1 MATWQDEGFSSPQ
14 DYLNHLNEVLANTA
28 GGTSEYKKM
37 EAQIKKTTK
46 EIENLNSSVT
56 SVNKEIEK
64 STEEQSKLWTF
75 AERNFKAGADAIKNY
90 KEAMEKFGAGD
101 PGGAMLALA
110 QEGLDFLQK
119 EADTREHIIEQI
131 NTTGEAS
138 RMMTRNL
145 MEAELETL
153 RWGSTSEDL
162 AKTMG
167 ALSSDMG
174 RAFQISPQ
182 AIASL
187 DALRVGL
194 DLSSSDLSS
203 LIKQF
208 DIMGIG
214 VDEATGEIEEMSKVA
229 RGMGLNVSK
238 FMGSV
243 ASNLKMA
250 NTFKF
255 RDGVQGFT
263 RMAAQAQRLHFDMSQ
278 ISKMATD
285 LFDPEAAIDMAANFQ
300 IMGGA
305 MGDLTDPFRLMYLAT
320 NDIGGLQD
328 AIVGAAE
335 ASVMFNEE
343 TGEFDISSTELRR
356 MKSMADQ
363 LGMSLE
369 DFVTAAKKSK
379 SSTMALKQMGG
390 LELIDPKSGEDMKEF
405 AANMSQMKG
414 GRFMIDLPEI
424 GEVALED
431 IDTKTELE
439 ALRKLQDQQGMDTK
453 DIALEQ
459 LSAQEQIANN
469 TAALMAGVTLGA
481 MGDTGDPGSLRAYTD
496 SLLGMAN
503 EALAGPV
510 MKELAMTIGRLGSG
524 VAEAVISGDE
534 KNMERQ
540 LNRMAKNFEKVGT
553 SLEETLLKDFPLL
566 HTVLEQLIHGT
577 PGEQGELQDFISR
590 PGMGLQ
596 KFSGGDLVVG
606 LKEPNFHAMPAMT
619 EINTAVNTFNN
630 SSNLTTAQ
638 RGPIDINLNM
648 NGRAVLDMQG
658 ITTEVTAAKLQEVMG
673 ENQFQMWL
681 MSQVGERI
689 SQGGNA
695 FQNYGTTT

>member
-1 MATWQDEGFSSPQ
+1 MAYNAPDGNTYKNAQEYITTLEKIAKANPNTSIYDEQ
-14 DYLNHLNEVLANTA
+14 IVKIKEVNKLH
-28 GGTSEYKKM
+28 GTTSALIADVTVK
-37 EAQIKKTTK
+37 TK
-46 EIENLNSSVT
+46 EAS
-56 SVNKEIEK
+56 
-64 STEEQSKLWTF
+64 EEQNKLWSF
-75 AERNFKAGADAIKNY
+75 AERNFKAGTEAIKNY
-90 KEAMEKFGAGD
+90 KEAVQSKD
-101 PGGAMLALA
+101 PGTAMLALA
-110 QEGLDFLQK
+110 QEAFDFLQK

-131 NTTGEAS
+131 NTTGAATK
-138 RMMTRNL
+138 MMTAGI
-145 MEAELETL
+145 MQAELETL
-153 RWGSTSEDL
+153 KWGSTSEDL

-167 ALSSDMG
+167 SLSQDMG
-174 RAFQISPQ
+174 RAFQISPE
-182 AIASL
+182 AIVAL

-214 VDEATGEIEEMSKVA
+214 VEEATGQIEEMSKVA

-243 ASNLKMA
+243 AGNLKMA

-343 TGEFDISSTELRR
+343 TGEFDVSSTELRR
-356 MKSMADQ
+356 MKAMADQ

-379 SSTMALKQMGG
+379 SYTMAMKQLGG
-390 LELIDPKSGEDMKEF
+390 LELIDPQSGEDLKEF

-414 GRFMIDLPEI
+414 GKFMIDLPGFKDAISLDE
-424 GEVALED
+424 
-431 IDTKTELE
+431 IDTKEELE
-439 ALRKLQDQQGMDTK
+439 ALAKLQDQQGMDTK
-453 DIALEQ
+453 SIALDQ
-459 LSAQEQIANN
+459 LSAQEKIANN
-469 TAALMAGVTLGA
+469 TAAMIGGVTLGA
-481 MGDTGDPGSLRAYTD
+481 MGEGGQMREYIDGM
-496 SLLGMAN
+496 LGVMEQAIG
-503 EALAGPV
+503 GPV
-510 MKELAMTIGRLGSG
+510 MKELATTMGRLGAG

-534 KNMERQ
+534 KSMIRQSER
-540 LNRMAKNFEKVGT
+540 LAKNLEKVT
-553 SLEETLLKDFPLL
+553 TTLDETLLKDFPLL
-566 HTVLEQLIHGT
+566 HDVMQELLMGT
-577 PGEQGELQDFISR
+577 NTDGSATMQDFISR
-590 PGMGLQ
+590 PGTGFE
-596 KFSGGDLVVG
+596 KFSASDIVIGF
-606 LKEPNFHAMPAMT
+606 KEQNLQAMPEMT
-619 EINTAVNTFNN
+619 EMNSAVNTFNTQN
-630 SSNLTTAQ
+630 QYATGGANT
-638 RGPIDINLNM
+638 GPIDINLNM
-648 NGRAVLDMQG
+648 NGTARINMDGL
-658 ITTEVTAAKLQEVMG
+658 TTEVTAQKLQEVMG

-681 MSQVGERI
+681 MSQVGERLQQ
-689 SQGGNA
+689 SGNA
-695 FQNYGTTT
+695 YQSYQAYS